1 MLVGLLNFF
10 NKCSCRNLCLSWT
23 YLIEFGL
30 ESFGSTYQS
39 VRATSL
45 GPRSFANGRS
55 SEKTEMAVW
64 NLI

>member
-45 GPRSFANGRS
+45 GPRSLPMEGVVKKQKWPFG
-55 SEKTEMAVW
+55 T
-64 NLI
+64 